1 VSDAGYDALHAPPGQ
16 GVLYH
21 HCQAGAWRHRAEYAN
36 QRHGE
41 PEGERH
47 DGSGEAVKILEYPD
61 SRKSQTFK
69 TQRMRIKLTLYSR
82 RGCHLC
88 EDMLSQL
95 NELRSEYAFSL
106 EVRDVDSDPIWVEQ
120 FGEAVPILLVGQVE
134 ICRYFL
140 DQKALLSHLDIN

>member
-1 VSDAGYDALHAPPGQ
+1 
-16 GVLYH
+16 
-21 HCQAGAWRHRAEYAN
+21 
-36 QRHGE
+36 
-41 PEGERH
+41 
-47 DGSGEAVKILEYPD
+47 
-61 SRKSQTFK
+61 
-69 TQRMRIKLTLYSR
+69 MRIKLTLYSR

>member
-1 VSDAGYDALHAPPGQ
+1 
-16 GVLYH
+16 
-21 HCQAGAWRHRAEYAN
+21 
-36 QRHGE
+36 
-41 PEGERH
+41 
-47 DGSGEAVKILEYPD
+47 
-61 SRKSQTFK
+61 
-69 TQRMRIKLTLYSR
+69 MKLTLYSR

-88 EDMLSQL
+88 EDMQSQL

-140 DQKALLSHLDIN
+140 DQKLLI

>member
-1 VSDAGYDALHAPPGQ
+1 
-16 GVLYH
+16 
-21 HCQAGAWRHRAEYAN
+21 
-36 QRHGE
+36 
-41 PEGERH
+41 
-47 DGSGEAVKILEYPD
+47 
-61 SRKSQTFK
+61 
-69 TQRMRIKLTLYSR
+69 MRTTLTIYSR

-95 NELRSEYAFSL
+95 NELGNEHAFSL

-140 DQKALLSHLDIN
+140 DQKALLSHLGIN